1 MIDMFVSAVAG
12 FSSRQLAFGLVASG
26 GASITLIVIAFRHL
40 RWIRMIE
47 DVPTSRA
54 RSATQGY
61 VELQGDAELMDGPP
75 ILAPMSRREV
85 AWWSLRVEKR
95 SGDRW
100 KQVSFETS
108 DALFYL
114 RDATGVCIVD
124 PDGANITTPHKRT
137 SRGGRP
143 SVTLIGGLGGLGGEY
158 RYHERLLL
166 PGDHL
171 FVIGQFRTHSGIE
184 HWDHD
189 EEMAER
195 LRDWKRDQDALLQRF
210 DANRDGKI
218 DLQEWE
224 LARRAARDEV
234 RREHREMSV
243 QPGVNVIGAPADR
256 RPFLIAAARQ
266 DPFTRHLRRRA
277 LASSI
282 GALASGAIALG
293 MLAVRL

>member
-1 MIDMFVSAVAG
+1 MIDAFVFAVTHFAPRQFAFWLLLSAGAGVA
-12 FSSRQLAFGLVASG
+12 LAVV
-26 GASITLIVIAFRHL
+26 TFRYI

-61 VELQGDAELMDGPP
+61 VELQGDTELMPGPP
-75 ILAPMSRREV
+75 ILSPVSRREV
-85 AWWSLRVEKR
+85 AWWSLRVDKR

-100 KQVSFETS
+100 KRVSLETS

-114 RDATGVCIVD
+114 RDETGVCIVD
-124 PDGANITTPHKRT
+124 PDDAIVTTPHRKTTRH
-137 SRGGRP
+137 GRP
-143 SVTLIGGLGGLGGEY
+143 SMTVVGGLAGEY

-171 FVIGQFRTHSGIE
+171 FVIGAFRTHSGIE

-189 EEMAER
+189 AETRER
-195 LRDWKRDQDALLQRF
+195 LREWKRDQHSLLQRF
-210 DANRDGKI
+210 DTDRDGRI
-218 DLQEWE
+218 DLKEWE
-224 LARRAARDEV
+224 QARRAARDEV
-234 RREHREMSV
+234 RSEHRAMSV
-243 QPGVNVIGAPADR
+243 RSGVNVIGAPSDR

-277 LASSI
+277 IATGS
-282 GALASGAIALG
+282 GALLGAAVALA
-293 MLAVRL
+293 MLAVRF